1 MGEAVDR
8 MMAGVTDAMKDRT
21 GRDLDEW
28 VAVVQGSGLNPLDQ
42 KAVRTWLR
50 TEHGVKLN
58 SQWAIAD
65 AAAKAAGHRD
75 PTLEEYVAEQYAGP
89 KTALRPIYDAVAQV
103 AMGLGDDVRAEGRA
117 TYIPFVRR
125 RQFAAVAAATRTRVD
140 LGLRYTDPPANKRLL
155 SKGLPAQAT
164 HRVAL
169 ESVGDVD
176 SEVADLLHAAYEQN
190 G

>member
-1 MGEAVDR
+1 MGEAVNR

-50 TEHGVKLN
+50 TEHGVKQN
-58 SQWAIAD
+58 SQWAIGD
-65 AAAKAAGHRD
+65 AAAKAAGHGD

-103 AMGLGDDVRAEGRA
+103 AMGLGDDVSAEGRA

-155 SKGLPAQAT
+155 SKGLPGQAT

-176 SEVADLLHAAYEQN
+176 SEVVDLLHAAYEQN